1 MPFVCQQTRG
11 GGLCSG
17 QHFPFREINSGV
29 SLGAERASSGLEI
42 SSFPHRRMSSLHA
55 PDLRPSG
62 AEFRQEVLG
71 SI

>member
-1 MPFVCQQTRG
+1 
-11 GGLCSG
+11 
-17 QHFPFREINSGV
+17 V